1 MGDDL
6 LIKVFKKPRLKKAIV
21 IQGLPGMGSVGKIA
35 VDFLV
40 SATKAKKIAEIR
52 SYLLPSYAFVNKE
65 NVLDVPKIEVYHKK
79 SKGKDLLFASGEA
92 QPSDDHACYVFS
104 EQLLRYYL
112 QNEVCEII
120 TLGGIG
126 LEHIP
131 KTPMLYLTGT
141 DPRVVMR
148 YKTQETQLASEALLG
163 PILGLTGILG
173 PLAKVRNIPC
183 LTILVETLGIP
194 GYFGAR
200 GAREIIQLLNK
211 KIGLRIDISALDKE
225 AKLFEKEM
233 KSVLEPAFE
242 EERLPRSR
250 EVTNYIG

>member
-65 NVLDVPKIEVYHKK
+65 NVLDV
-79 SKGKDLLFASGEA
+79 
-92 QPSDDHACYVFS
+92 
-104 EQLLRYYL
+104 
-112 QNEVCEII
+112 
-120 TLGGIG
+120 
-126 LEHIP
+126 P